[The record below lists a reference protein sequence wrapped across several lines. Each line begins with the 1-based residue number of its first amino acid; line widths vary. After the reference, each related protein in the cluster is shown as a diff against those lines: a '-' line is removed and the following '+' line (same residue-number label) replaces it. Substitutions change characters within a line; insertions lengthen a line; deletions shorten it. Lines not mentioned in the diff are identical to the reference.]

1 MPTVI
6 RLRQIGDC
14 FMKIIVIGCGK
25 IGCAVIESLL
35 AEGHDIVAMD
45 NDPAVINDIT
55 NIYDV
60 MAICGSGTDADSLLE
75 ADAGKCDLVVAVT
88 GSDEFNML
96 SCFIAKRLG
105 AKHTVAR
112 IRNPEYNEKSL
123 AFLKN
128 ELNISLTINPEK
140 SVASELFNILKLPSA
155 VKVEAFSRGDFEMV
169 ELKLRDESLL
179 DGMTLMDLKK
189 KHPDNFLVCAVQR
202 GEHLY
207 IPDGNFVLKSGDKIG
222 LTASSVQIQRLLKKL
237 GLLQKQARNVMIAGA
252 TRTAYYLAKLLIA
265 GGNTVKI
272 IDSDIKRCTEFSE
285 SLPEAVII
293 NGDPARQEVL
303 LEEGINNIDAFVA
316 LTGMDEENI
325 LLSYFAIMQNVPK
338 VIAKIN
344 RPEFVPT
351 ASKLGIDCIASQI
364 KTISDVTVRYARALE
379 NSIGSKVE
387 TLYKLMNGN
396 AEALEFKVGRDCSII
411 NIPFKNLPTKRDIL
425 ITGIIRGRKT
435 IIPSGDDMIMPHDRV
450 VIISAGRRLN
460 DLSEIVERQR

>member
-1 MPTVI
+1 
-6 RLRQIGDC
+6 
-14 FMKIIVIGCGK
+14 MKIIVIGCGK
-25 IGCAVIESLL
+25 IGCTIIDSLL
-35 AEGHDIVAMD
+35 AEGHEITAMD

-60 MAICGSGTDADSLLE
+60 MAICGSGTDSDSLTE

-96 SCFIAKRLG
+96 SCFIAKKLG
-105 AKHTVAR
+105 AKHTIAR
-112 IRNPEYNEKSL
+112 IRNPEYNDKSL

-140 SVASELFNILKLPSA
+140 FVAGELFNVLKLPSA
-155 VKVEAFSRGDFEMV
+155 VKVETFSRGNFEMV
-169 ELKLRDESLL
+169 ELKLKDGSSL
-179 DGMTLMDLKK
+179 DGMSLMDLKK

-207 IPDGNFVLKSGDKIG
+207 IPDGNFILKSGDKIG

-252 TRTAYYLAKLLIA
+252 TRTAYYLSKLLIA
-265 GGNTVKI
+265 GGNSVKI
-272 IDSDIKRCTEFSE
+272 VDSDISRCNEFSE
-285 SLPEAVII
+285 ALPEAVII

-303 LEEGINNIDAFVA
+303 LEEGITNVDAFVA

-344 RPEFVPT
+344 RTEFVPT
-351 ASKLGIDCIASQI
+351 ASKLGIDCIASPI
-364 KTISDVTVRYARALE
+364 KTVSDVTVRYARALE

-396 AEALEFKVGRDCSII
+396 AEALEFEVGHDCRII

-425 ITGIIRGRKT
+425 IAGIIRGRRT
-435 IIPSGDDMIMPHDRV
+435 IIPSGDDMIMPNDRI
-450 VIISAGRRLN
+450 VIISAGRKLN
-460 DLSEIVERQR
+460 DLSEIVEKQR